1 MLPQLLLCRNLA
13 RSVLRTWSRGASNSE
28 TTQDDVIVDF
38 DDPDHLPLPEYPK
51 RPNEPLNKRK
61 QRLLYQSRKRGML
74 ENDLLLSTFAD
85 KYLKDFDEAQTEVYD
100 DLINGVSNDWDIYY
114 WATGV
119 KPTPQQYNTEIMKLL
134 KEHVRNA
141 EKVTRFRQP
150 ELTYYL

>member
-38 DDPDHLPLPEYPK
+38 DDPEHLPLPEYPK

-85 KYLKDFDEAQTEVYD
+85 KYLKDFNEAQTEVYD

>member
-85 KYLKDFDEAQTEVYD
+85 KYLKDFNEAQTEVYD